1 MPDLL
6 GMGSE
11 FIDNLL
17 QSIWKAMYDGLYSC
31 TEKVFSKIQTVLDS
45 GILRARN
52 ILDQTPD
59 EWNATAFNFI
69 KGAAES
75 AAIPIAGCIITF
87 VFCWQLISMV
97 QESNQMHNI
106 KPETILLLLLK
117 LGICL
122 LVCAKSF
129 DIVCGLFDLGHWA
142 TEHIPFMNT
151 GGSGSIIE
159 FSKLVPEELNKYG
172 FGDVMEMLVNL
183 IFTVIAEVLV
193 YVLNVV
199 MIIRVSIWYLELLI
213 YASAAPIPFATF
225 TNKEWGQVG
234 MNYLRKIL
242 AMSFEG
248 FFMII
253 AFGLYEALVINIL
266 GGGGAGDKYM
276 MSIVTTCGCGAGLIL
291 ILNKTGNIAASI
303 FNAH

>member
-17 QSIWKAMYDGLYSC
+17 QSIWKAMYDGLYFC
-31 TEKVFSKIQTVLDS
+31 TNKVFDKIQTVLDS

-106 KPETILLLLLK
+106 KPETMLLLLLK

-151 GGSGSIIE
+151 GSSGSID
-159 FSKLVPEELNKYG
+159 FGDLVSEELTEYH
-172 FGDVMEMLVNL
+172 FGAVMEMLVNL